1 MEDLEQSI
9 GNWNAA
15 RVRYKD
21 GQNRQSF
28 LTYNQELETAN
39 KMSYMEKQK
48 ELQDGNGQLNNFNS
62 QQQQIQAMHT
72 VAVYNAQASQT
83 ERVILNAE
91 MRGHQVKME

>member
-1 MEDLEQSI
+1 LE
-9 GNWNAA
+9 
-15 RVRYKD
+15 
-21 GQNRQSF
+21 
-28 LTYNQELETAN
+28 LQELETAN

-83 ERVILNAE
+83 ERFILNAE
-91 MRGHQVKME
+91 MRGASSEDGMNNQVSHIHIHEIR